1 MAFKLNLV
9 TLDIRKRMVESV
21 DNNKVHDN
29 EKANI
34 PTKDFKD
41 KKQEM
46 DNKESRKG
54 KKKFFTIDA
63 VKNNGKRLDIEAEID
78 KDILNEESL
87 GIFVDKKK

>member
-29 EKANI
+29 EKTNI
-34 PTKDFKD
+34 STKDFKD
-41 KKQEM
+41 KKQER
-46 DNKESRKG
+46 DSKESGKG

-63 VKNNGKRLDIEAEID
+63 TKSNHKRVDIDAEID
-78 KDILNEESL
+78 KDILSEESL
-87 GIFVDKKK
+87 GIFVDRKK